1 LDLRRANNVGIGLSR
16 FSKRLTDHEILE
28 CIVAGRGEKL
38 SLDDLLTLQPL
49 LPTPDEA
56 AALGKTTTELAGRA
70 EKFMSVM
77 ASEPMLPWMLEF
89 LIFEQQFQNELE
101 DITGKS
107 TTMIEI
113 LTRLNQSTKI
123 KMLLGTVLELG
134 NLTNYEYGR
143 KAAMLRRT
151 GKALGFRLETLV
163 KLAEVS
169 SVDKKTTL
177 LDYLVVLLAEHHP
190 DILNLPF
197 EFEDVRGA
205 RYWDMSA
212 IISEY
217 DVLKVK
223 FKRLSSTNLSGSS
236 SSAKDFYSRS
246 QDFFTLASDCIQ
258 HADTL
263 VTIQLPQTWK
273 QTAIYFGEDPT
284 STKPEDIFGILD
296 QFFRQLKVATEKY
309 KAVSGDKSTPL
320 GSASLTSSAS
330 DTVIFDN
337 KK

>member
-1 LDLRRANNVGIGLSR
+1 MDLRRANNVGIGLSR
-16 FSKRLTDHEILE
+16 FSKRLTDQEILE
-28 CIVAGRGEKL
+28 CIIGGRGNNL

-49 LPTPDEA
+49 LPTPEEA
-56 AALGKTTTELAGRA
+56 AALSETTVELAGRA
-70 EKFMSVM
+70 EKFMLIM
-77 ASEPMLPWMLEF
+77 ASEPMLAWMLDF

-123 KMLLGTVLELG
+123 KVLLGTVLELG

-177 LDYLVVLLAEHHP
+177 LDYLVALLAENHP

-217 DVLKVK
+217 DTLKVK
-223 FKRLSSTNLSGSS
+223 FKRLSTTNLSESS
-236 SSAKDFYSRS
+236 SSAKDFYSKS
-246 QDFFTLASDCIQ
+246 QEFFTIASDCIE

-263 VTIQLPQTWK
+263 VTMQLPQTWK

-309 KAVSGDKSTPL
+309 KAASGDKSIPL
-320 GSASLTSSAS
+320 GSASLISSAS